1 MVKRSKSD
9 VGDKDEKTYEFK
21 KISEVGDS
29 NQQQIQKNEDEK
41 QNNVFENQ
49 KEEEKN

>member
-29 NQQQIQKNEDEK
+29 NQIIQKNEDEK
-41 QNNVFENQ
+41 QNHVYENQ